1 MSGSDAVDGR
11 NDTQK
16 QSTRLPC
23 KLFRKVPARYPAQ
36 NLRPR
41 EEFEPDQC
49 RPGSVC
55 FPISATVLCAP
66 FAQATLARG
75 HPTDRRRRLS
85 WLIGSLGPLS

>member
-41 EEFEPDQC
+41 EEFEPD
-49 RPGSVC
+49 
-55 FPISATVLCAP
+55 LP